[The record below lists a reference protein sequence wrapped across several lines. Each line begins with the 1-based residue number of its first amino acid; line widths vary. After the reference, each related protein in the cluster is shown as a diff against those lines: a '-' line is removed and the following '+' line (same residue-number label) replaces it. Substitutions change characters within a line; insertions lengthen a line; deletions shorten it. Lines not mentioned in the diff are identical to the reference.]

1 MKLQIAIDDRKYEVD
16 VEVLEDDAAPRAP
29 AYLAHM
35 PGSASVPSVQ
45 AAAARR
51 PSAAVEDHVNE
62 SKVCR
67 SPVAGVVLRVNVQ
80 PGQTLQP
87 NDLMIVLE
95 AMKMET
101 TVTAHAAGKVKAV
114 AAKPGDA
121 VKVNQVLVE
130 FE

>member
-1 MKLQIAIDDRKYEVD
+1 LKLQIAIDDKKYEVD
-16 VEVLEDDAAPRAP
+16 VEVLEDDATPRSP
-29 AYLAHM
+29 YYSPQM

-45 AAAARR
+45 PPAARR
-51 PSAAVEDHVNE
+51 ATGVEDHVKE

-67 SPVAGVVLRVNVQ
+67 SPVAGVVLRVNVHA
-80 PGQTLQP
+80 GQTLQP

-114 AAKPGDA
+114 IVQAGDA
-121 VKVNQVLVE
+121 VKVNQVLAE

>member
-29 AYLAHM
+29 AYLPQM

-45 AAAARR
+45 STVARR
-51 PSAAVEDHVNE
+51 APAAETHVNE

-101 TVTAHAAGKVKAV
+101 TVTAHAAGKVKSVTVQA
-114 AAKPGDA
+114 GDA